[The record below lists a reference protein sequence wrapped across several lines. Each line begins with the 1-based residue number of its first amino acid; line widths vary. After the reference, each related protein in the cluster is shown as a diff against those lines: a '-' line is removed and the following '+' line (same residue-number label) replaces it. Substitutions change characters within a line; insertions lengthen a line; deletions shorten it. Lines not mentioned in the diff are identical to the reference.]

1 MTNQTIYTVGGT
13 VQAGGGIYIPR
24 KADDDLLTL
33 CRAGE
38 LAFILS
44 SRQVGKSSLMVRTAR
59 QLESEGVRS
68 VMIDLSA
75 IGVKI
80 SQDEWYLGI
89 LNEIATTLN
98 LEADIFAWWA
108 QYAGLGPAQKL
119 SNFFRDILLKEI
131 QERVVLFFDEIDS
144 TLSIPFADDFFAA
157 LRAVYNARATT
168 PDFKRLSFVLVGV
181 ATPSDLISDSKR
193 TPFNIGQRVDLN
205 DFTLDEAMPFAQ
217 GLGEN
222 AKHILTWI
230 FDWTGGHPYLTQRL
244 CAHLSK
250 SELNSD
256 LQAETVASAVEQ
268 LFIGEDGQHDNNLQF
283 VRDMLVKRSPDARR
297 VLLTYKDI
305 RTGKKVADD
314 ERSIIKAHLKISGV
328 VNRQAGQLVTRNR
341 IYERA
346 FDPKWIKDNTPSAVP
361 RRIMISSIVVTVFAL
376 FIAAY
381 FAYQNF
387 TRTDAERAAQFTANF
402 QASTDAPTRLKN
414 LASLIELEGYSGEA
428 GKLFNQ
434 LTAEEKFQLFAP
446 TNDWGASENQVVV
459 VKGLYQS
466 MANTDESNQFLQ
478 AMREAVEEEDPSLAR
493 EITAWWNGRK
503 ELNQKRYVTALS
515 NLNIAIGENKENP
528 AVYYDRAQAYI
539 GLGKDYY
546 PDALNDLQEMVKLEK
561 NRGFDA
567 RRLVAADKIFSQYW
581 DQNIGVYPVL
591 AKAIPPIVI
600 MVDNVG
606 VSMSLIPA
614 GEFNMGSDTSDQ
626 PDEKPVHVVNLDAYY
641 IDQYEV
647 TNAAYKLCVDA
658 GVCQP
663 PVDTS
668 SVTRA
673 SYYGNSQFDNYPV
686 IYVDWNMSKNYCE
699 WRGAR
704 LPTEA
709 EWEKAARGTDERTY
723 PWGENIDC
731 TYANYFG
738 SEKGA
743 CVGDTTPVGS
753 YASGQSPYGVY
764 DMAGNVW
771 EWTADLYSDTY
782 YKNSPSENPLG
793 PDSGD
798 IRVLRG
804 GSWYNYDFVARS
816 ASRVR
821 SDPSGTSGVI
831 GFRCARSLP

>member
-59 QLESEGVRS
+59 QLESEGIHS

-119 SNFFRDILLKEI
+119 SNFFRDVLLKEI
-131 QERVVLFFDEIDS
+131 NERVVLFFDEIDS

-361 RRIMISSIVVTVFAL
+361 RRIMLSFSFVTIIALLIAGYFAWQEWNRTDTERADRFANAFQIASTPQERLDNLAGLFAL
-376 FIAAY
+376 SVNEHSFSALTLFNGLQQEQKLELFNPVSARSVKQDQLTV
-381 FAYQNF
+381 ALGVYQSFGFNSGADEQGDEVLAKI
-387 TRTDAERAAQFTANF
+387 RDALSGDE
-402 QASTDAPTRLKN
+402 DAPESERKLKN
-414 LASLIELEGYSGEA
+414 EITLWLEGRKLMQA
-428 GKLFNQ
+428 GKYADAKAKLKDASNENSKNPALNYDLARAYVELKNYSSALEQ
-434 LTAEEKFQLFAP
+434 LE
-446 TNDWGASENQVVV
+446 
-459 VKGLYQS
+459 S
-466 MANTDESNQFLQ
+466 MLDN
-478 AMREAVEEEDPSLAR
+478 DPSRNALAR
-493 EITAWWNGRK
+493 LMLEKN
-503 ELNQKRYVTALS
+503 
-515 NLNIAIGENKENP
+515 
-528 AVYYDRAQAYI
+528 
-539 GLGKDYY
+539 
-546 PDALNDLQEMVKLEK
+546 DALNQYWSQYG
-561 NRGFDA
+561 N
-567 RRLVAADKIFSQYW
+567 ADKIT
-581 DQNIGVYPVL
+581 PCL
-591 AKAIPPIVI
+591 PIQ
-600 MVDNVG
+600 
-606 VSMSLIPA
+606 LL
-614 GEFNMGSDTSDQ
+614 Q
-626 PDEKPVHVVNLDAYY
+626 L
-641 IDQYEV
+641 
-647 TNAAYKLCVDA
+647 
-658 GVCQP
+658 
-663 PVDTS
+663 
-668 SVTRA
+668 
-673 SYYGNSQFDNYPV
+673 
-686 IYVDWNMSKNYCE
+686 
-699 WRGAR
+699 WR
-704 LPTEA
+704 L
-709 EWEKAARGTDERTY
+709 WMNK
-723 PWGENIDC
+723 
-731 TYANYFG
+731 
-738 SEKGA
+738 
-743 CVGDTTPVGS
+743 
-753 YASGQSPYGVY
+753 
-764 DMAGNVW
+764 M
-771 EWTADLYSDTY
+771 
-782 YKNSPSENPLG
+782 
-793 PDSGD
+793 
-798 IRVLRG
+798 
-804 GSWYNYDFVARS
+804 
-816 ASRVR
+816 
-821 SDPSGTSGVI
+821 
-831 GFRCARSLP
+831 FRWS